1 MKLSTQILNLLTAIG
16 CFAIAGISAAYFLIN
31 EKFEWIPESA
41 LELIRDKALLER
53 PEAKRCSE
61 CHQDIYEAWKESR
74 HSISWTS
81 KTYIE
86 ASDNRTKEK
95 CLACHIPESVKG
107 EKPSPR
113 LDRRD
118 EGIYCVSCH
127 FVEGK
132 MNGPYDLLALP
143 HPTHRN
149 PDYVRSSFCGSCHEK
164 TLKEWKETGVE
175 DTCQD
180 CHMPRKKGRL
190 TQKLPLNLLHQKKWV
205 GNHKF
210 LHGDLTEKDIL
221 MDAGFKDN
229 FFNLSLL
236 NKTIPHAVPTAD
248 NGDPRLYLYI
258 TFFNEAGEQVDQS
271 KEILAPQQ
279 ETALAFNKK
288 ADFQYRLFNP
298 VSQVNIVLKYQP
310 AWSKEKELVW
320 EKSVRSEPK

>member
-1 MKLSTQILNLLTAIG
+1 MKLSTQLFNLLTAIG
-16 CFAIAGISAAYFLIN
+16 CFAIAGIAIAYFLIN
-31 EKFEWIPESA
+31 EKFEWIPKSA
-41 LELIRDKALLER
+41 LELIQEKDLLER
-53 PEAKRCSE
+53 PEAKRCAD
-61 CHQDIYEAWKESR
+61 CHKDIYEAWKESR
-74 HSISWTS
+74 HAISWIS

-86 ASDNRTKEK
+86 ASENHTKEK
-95 CLACHIPESVKG
+95 CLACHIPQSVTG

-127 FVEGK
+127 FIDGK
-132 MNGPYDLLALP
+132 MNGPYDLVSP
-143 HPTHRN
+143 SHPTYRN
-149 PDYVRSSFCGSCHEK
+149 PKYVRSDFCGSCHQK
-164 TLKEWKETGVE
+164 TLKEWKATGVE

-180 CHMPRKKGRL
+180 CHMPRTKSRL
-190 TQKLPLNLLHQKKWV
+190 TQKFPLSLLHKQKWV

-221 MDAGFKDN
+221 MEAGFKDK

-236 NKTIPHAVPTAD
+236 NKTVPHAVPTAD

-258 TFFNEAGEQVDQS
+258 SFFNADGEKVDQA

-288 ADFQYRLFNP
+288 INFHYRLFDP
-298 VSQVNIVLKYQP
+298 VSHAKIALKYQP
-310 AWSKEKELVW
+310 AWSKEKALIW
-320 EKSVRSEPK
+320 EKTVRSEPK

>member
-1 MKLSTQILNLLTAIG
+1 MKLSERIINLLVAFG
-16 CFAIAGISAAYFLIN
+16 CFAVAGISITYFLIN

-41 LELIRDKALLER
+41 LELVREKELSER

-61 CHQDIYEAWKESR
+61 CHKDIYEAWKESR

-86 ASDNRTKEK
+86 ASENRTKEK
-95 CLACHIPESVKG
+95 CLACHIPESVTG

-127 FVEGK
+127 FVDRK
-132 MNGPYDLLALP
+132 MNGPYDLIAPP

-149 PDYVRSSFCGSCHEK
+149 PDYVNSKLCGSCHQR
-164 TLKEWKETGVE
+164 TFKEWKATGIE
-175 DTCQD
+175 ETCQD
-180 CHMPRKKGRL
+180 CHMPRTKDRL
-190 TQKLPLNLLHQKKWV
+190 TQKFPLNLLHKKKWV

-210 LHGDLTEKDIL
+210 LHGDITEKDIQ
-221 MDAGFKDN
+221 MEAEFKNN

-236 NKTIPHAVPTAD
+236 NKTVPHWVPTAD

-258 TFFNEAGEQVDQS
+258 TFFNSEGEKVDQA
-271 KEILAPQQ
+271 KEIIAPQQ
-279 ETALAFNKK
+279 ETALPYNKK
-288 ADFQYRLFNP
+288 LKFRYRLFDP
-298 VSQVNIVLKYQP
+298 VAQAGIALKYQP

-320 EKSVRSEPK
+320 EKTVQP